1 MRSKEI
7 SITGRVRS
15 GRGQAARFTEQAL
28 AHEQLRLGLGIE
40 AFPENLNLGLGAE
53 HMQAWRSLLVEPG
66 LPVLPESPNGYGA
79 RCYPIQV
86 FARARGPITAG
97 ILVPAV
103 ADYPPDQVEVL
114 SAVSLRD
121 TLDLNEG
128 DQVTLCTVPVAR
140 RRAVLFDVD
149 GTLVNSLDGYRLAAA
164 RALEPFGW
172 SVPPEALRDS
182 LNFGAE
188 FWDLVVPPQFRGA
201 PGLIQQLHRSTLL
214 HWPEILASSVG
225 LYPEVEAV
233 LGYLRAAGF
242 RLGICTASRGE
253 SFGPLERAGLLS
265 LFDEIVTANEVVHR
279 KPNPEGIL
287 LCLKHMAVSP
297 SDAVYVGDTVADIL
311 ASRRA
316 GVMAVG
322 VLTGGGTSA
331 LLSAAGADRLVPTLA
346 ALPDLITPAL
356 PIRAGLKP

>member
-1 MRSKEI
+1 M
-7 SITGRVRS
+7 
-15 GRGQAARFTEQAL
+15 
-28 AHEQLRLGLGIE
+28 
-40 AFPENLNLGLGAE
+40 
-53 HMQAWRSLLVEPG
+53 
-66 LPVLPESPNGYGA
+66 
-79 RCYPIQV
+79 
-86 FARARGPITAG
+86 
-97 ILVPAV
+97 
-103 ADYPPDQVEVL
+103 
-114 SAVSLRD
+114 
-121 TLDLNEG
+121 
-128 DQVTLCTVPVAR
+128 
-140 RRAVLFDVD
+140 LFDVD

-188 FWDLVVPPQFRGA
+188 FWDLVVPLSFGVRRDSSSSCIAALCSIGRKFWPVQWASTRRLKRYWGTCGQ
-201 PGLIQQLHRSTLL
+201 PGSALV
-214 HWPEILASSVG
+214 SV
-225 LYPEVEAV
+225 P
-233 LGYLRAAGF
+233 
-242 RLGICTASRGE
+242 RLGE

-322 VLTGGGTSA
+322 VLTGVELPRYSRRRGRIGWC
-331 LLSAAGADRLVPTLA
+331 RLWPLCLT
-346 ALPDLITPAL
+346 
-356 PIRAGLKP
+356 